1 MNLGVTDRHL
11 IVSNRYVLQALDIF
25 PTLLRNPK
33 PFIALSFYNMNPER
47 LIRYAWKFQTNQD
60 FTTYLDRNN
69 KTNTSVSQVYSN
81 IIDDNDIGSSSNGDG
96 CLLKRHKQYDRVM
109 FTCGVAGDTTRW
121 QPLSKQ
127 VKEGVY
133 LKYTNEYYAAH
144 MTCRKKRQQELD
156 QKAITT

>member
-1 MNLGVTDRHL
+1 
-11 IVSNRYVLQALDIF
+11 
-25 PTLLRNPK
+25 
-33 PFIALSFYNMNPER
+33 MNPER

-60 FTTYLDRNN
+60 FTSYLD
-69 KTNTSVSQVYSN
+69 TNITSNITSVSALHN
-81 IIDDNDIGSSSNGDG
+81 NNKIFHNDIGSSSSSNGDG

-144 MTCRKKRQQELD
+144 MTCRRRRQQELD
-156 QKAITT
+156 QKALQT